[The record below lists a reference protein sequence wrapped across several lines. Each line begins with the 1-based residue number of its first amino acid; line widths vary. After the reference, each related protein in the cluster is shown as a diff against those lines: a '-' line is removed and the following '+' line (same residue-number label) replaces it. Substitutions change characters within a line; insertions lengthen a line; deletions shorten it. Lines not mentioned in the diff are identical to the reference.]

1 MKKTIIILLTALPFF
16 FIGCTTLKE
25 LSGKYSDGKH
35 IEFVF
40 TDTPNKFEY
49 YFRSEMG
56 VIEYSTGNWIRDKN
70 EVILNGFTGSNINSL
85 SCENTITDNADN
97 KDKVLIR
104 YTPASSLEK
113 TDVII
118 NDNNVIHISMD
129 TTFFSEI
136 WIKTIQVKSYLS
148 YTGLLSS
155 PPKIDTLYS
164 SKIIID
170 NGGSK
175 NKNIVLNFR
184 VHPYDFARVKINDTL
199 TVKNNHILYLD
210 KTKLKK

>member
-1 MKKTIIILLTALPFF
+1 MKKAIIILIVLLYF
-16 FIGCTTLKE
+16 FIGCTTLKK
-25 LSGKYSDGKH
+25 LNGKYSDGKH

-56 VIEYSTGNWIRDKN
+56 VLEYSTGNWVQNKN
-70 EVILNGFTGSNINSL
+70 QVLLNGFTGSNINSL
-85 SCENTITDNADN
+85 SYENTISENTDS

-104 YTPASSLEK
+104 YTPAGNLEK
-113 TDVII
+113 TEVII
-118 NDNNVIHISMD
+118 NDINVVPVSMD
-129 TTFFSEI
+129 TTFFSAI
-136 WIKTIQVKSYLS
+136 KVKTIQVKSYLS

-164 SKIIID
+164 SRIIVN
-170 NGGSK
+170 NGSTV
-175 NKNIVLNFR
+175 NKNIVLTFA
-184 VHPYDFARVKINDTL
+184 VHPYDFVRVKFNDTL
-199 TVKNNHILYLD
+199 TVKSNQIIYLE

>member
-1 MKKTIIILLTALPFF
+1 MKKTIIILTVLPFF
-16 FIGCTTLKE
+16 FIGCTTLKK
-25 LSGKYSDGKH
+25 LNGKYSDGKH

-49 YFRSEMG
+49 YLRSEMG
-56 VIEYSTGNWIRDKN
+56 VLEYSTGSWVQNKN
-70 EVILNGFTGSNINSL
+70 QVVLNGFAGSNINSL
-85 SCENTITDNADN
+85 SYENTTTENTDS

-104 YTPASSLEK
+104 YTPASNLEK

-118 NDNNVIHISMD
+118 NDSNVIRVSMD
-129 TTFFSEI
+129 TTFFSAI
-136 WIKTIQVKSYLS
+136 KIKTIQVKSYLS

-164 SKIIID
+164 SKIKVND
-170 NGGSK
+170 SSGA
-175 NKNIVLNFR
+175 NKNIVLTFTI
-184 VHPYDFARVKINDTL
+184 HPYDFVRVKFNDTL
-199 TVKNNHILYLD
+199 TVKSNRILYLD

>member
-1 MKKTIIILLTALPFF
+1 MKKIIIILTVLPFF
-16 FIGCTTLKE
+16 FIGCTTLKK
-25 LSGKYSDGKH
+25 LNGKYSDGKH

-49 YFRSEMG
+49 YLRSEMG
-56 VIEYSTGNWIRDKN
+56 VLEYSTGSWVQNKN
-70 EVILNGFTGSNINSL
+70 QVILNGFTGSNINSL
-85 SCENTITDNADN
+85 SYENTTTKNTDS

-104 YTPASSLEK
+104 YTPASNLEK

-118 NDNNVIHISMD
+118 NDSNVIHVSMD
-129 TTFFSEI
+129 TTFFSAI
-136 WIKTIQVKSYLS
+136 KIKTIQVKSYLS

-164 SKIIID
+164 SKIKVND
-170 NGGSK
+170 GSSE
-175 NKNIVLNFR
+175 NKNIVLTFT
-184 VHPYDFARVKINDTL
+184 VHPYDFTRVKFNDTL
-199 TVKNNHILYLD
+199 IVKSNRILYLN